1 MELITQ
7 ISGLLKGYPIPESW
21 LIPFVRIILVL
32 VLLMVA
38 GVVHWLAKGIFL
50 KQIKRFAEYTK
61 YQVDNILFEN
71 RVFHRLADFLPVLII
86 YIFLPG
92 ILEDS
97 PFKHITE
104 VLVSILLIINIALI
118 INATLNAL
126 QGIYLSFQF
135 ARNISIRPFIQVLK
149 IGLFFIS
156 GILVLSLL
164 LDKSPLYFLS
174 GLGALTAILLLIF
187 KDVLLGFV
195 AGIQLIANR
204 MVAPGD
210 WIEVPQY
217 GADGDVTDITLTTV
231 KVQNWD
237 KTITTIPTYAL
248 ISESFK
254 NWRSMPQSG
263 GRRIKRA
270 LLLDQNSIRF
280 CDQTMLGRFSKMQ
293 LLKDYIEDRKKQI
306 DEHNQNNQIDKK
318 DRVSG
323 RSMTNIGV
331 FRVYV
336 ENYLKNHGMI
346 NQKMTFLVRQLP
358 PSDKGLPIEIYVFCK
373 DTDWGRYESIQ
384 ADIFDHILAVVA
396 EFELRLFQ
404 NPTGSDFA
412 QNYAI

>member
-7 ISGLLKGYPIPESW
+7 IAGLLKGYPIPESW
-21 LIPFVRIILVL
+21 LIPFVRGILVL
-32 VLLMVA
+32 VLLIVA
-38 GVVHWLAKGIFL
+38 GVFYWLAKRIFL

-61 YQVDNILFEN
+61 YKVDNILFEN

-86 YIFLPG
+86 YIFLPE

-97 PFKHITE
+97 PFKHVTE

-217 GADGDVTDITLTTV
+217 GADGDVIDITLTTV

-306 DEHNQNNQIDKK
+306 DEHNQNNQIDEK

-323 RSMTNIGV
+323 RNMTNIGV

-336 ENYLKNHGMI
+336 ENYLKNHPMI

-404 NPTGSDFA
+404 NPTGADFA
-412 QNYAI
+412 ANYVE

>member
-1 MELITQ
+1 M
-7 ISGLLKGYPIPESW
+7 
-21 LIPFVRIILVL
+21 
-32 VLLMVA
+32 
-38 GVVHWLAKGIFL
+38 
-50 KQIKRFAEYTK
+50 
-61 YQVDNILFEN
+61 
-71 RVFHRLADFLPVLII
+71 
-86 YIFLPG
+86 
-92 ILEDS
+92 
-97 PFKHITE
+97 
-104 VLVSILLIINIALI
+104 I

-306 DEHNQNNQIDKK
+306 D
-318 DRVSG
+318 
-323 RSMTNIGV
+323 
-331 FRVYV
+331 
-336 ENYLKNHGMI
+336 
-346 NQKMTFLVRQLP
+346 
-358 PSDKGLPIEIYVFCK
+358 
-373 DTDWGRYESIQ
+373 
-384 ADIFDHILAVVA
+384 
-396 EFELRLFQ
+396 
-404 NPTGSDFA
+404 
-412 QNYAI
+412 

>member
-7 ISGLLKGYPIPESW
+7 IAGLLRGYPIPESW
-21 LIPFVRIILVL
+21 LIPLVRISLFLIL
-32 VLLMVA
+32 LLVA
-38 GVVHWLAKGIFL
+38 GVFHWLAKGIFL

-61 YQVDNILFEN
+61 YQADNILFEN

-86 YIFLPG
+86 YIVLPE

-97 PFKHITE
+97 PLKHVAE

-135 ARNISIRPFIQVLK
+135 ARDISIRPFIQVLK

-217 GADGDVTDITLTTV
+217 DADGDVTDITLTTV

-280 CDQTMLGRFSKMQ
+280 CDQSMLGRFSKMQ

-306 DEHNQNNQIDKK
+306 DEHNQNNQIDNK

-336 ENYLKNHGMI
+336 ENYLKNHPMI
-346 NQKMTFLVRQLP
+346 NKKMTFLVRQLP

-404 NPTGSDFA
+404 NPTGADFA
-412 QNYAI
+412 ANYSK

>member
-1 MELITQ
+1 MCI
-7 ISGLLKGYPIPESW
+7 
-21 LIPFVRIILVL
+21 R
-32 VLLMVA
+32 
-38 GVVHWLAKGIFL
+38 
-50 KQIKRFAEYTK
+50 
-61 YQVDNILFEN
+61 
-71 RVFHRLADFLPVLII
+71 
-86 YIFLPG
+86 
-92 ILEDS
+92 DS
-97 PFKHITE
+97 
-104 VLVSILLIINIALI
+104 
-118 INATLNAL
+118 LNTL

-306 DEHNQNNQIDKK
+306 DEHNQNNQIDEK

-336 ENYLKNHGMI
+336 ENYLKNHPMI

-412 QNYAI
+412 ANYVK

>member
-7 ISGLLKGYPIPESW
+7 IAGLLKGYPIPESW
-21 LIPFVRIILVL
+21 LIPLVRISLVL
-32 VLLMVA
+32 MLLMVA

-86 YIFLPG
+86 YIFLPE

-97 PFKHITE
+97 PFKHVAE

-306 DEHNQNNQIDKK
+306 DEHNQNNQIDEK

-336 ENYLKNHGMI
+336 ENYLKNHPMI

-404 NPTGSDFA
+404 NPTGADFA
-412 QNYAI
+412 ANYLQ

>member
-7 ISGLLKGYPIPESW
+7 IAGLLKGYPIPESW
-21 LIPFVRIILVL
+21 LIPLVRISLVL
-32 VLLMVA
+32 MLLMVA

-86 YIFLPG
+86 YIFLPET
-92 ILEDS
+92 LEDS
-97 PFKHITE
+97 PFKHVAE

-248 ISESFK
+248 IVNPSKTGGVCPNQEEDESNERFCLIK
-254 NWRSMPQSG
+254 TQYDFV
-263 GRRIKRA
+263 IKRCLA
-270 LLLDQNSIRF
+270 GF
-280 CDQTMLGRFSKMQ
+280 
-293 LLKDYIEDRKKQI
+293 
-306 DEHNQNNQIDKK
+306 
-318 DRVSG
+318 
-323 RSMTNIGV
+323 
-331 FRVYV
+331 
-336 ENYLKNHGMI
+336 
-346 NQKMTFLVRQLP
+346 QKC
-358 PSDKGLPIEIYVFCK
+358 SC
-373 DTDWGRYESIQ
+373 
-384 ADIFDHILAVVA
+384 
-396 EFELRLFQ
+396 
-404 NPTGSDFA
+404 
-412 QNYAI
+412 

>member
-7 ISGLLKGYPIPESW
+7 IAGLLKGYPIPESW

-32 VLLMVA
+32 VLLIVA
-38 GVVHWLAKGIFL
+38 GVVHWLAKGIFM

-86 YIFLPG
+86 YIFLPE

-97 PFKHITE
+97 PFKHVAE
-104 VLVSILLIINIALI
+104 LLASILLIINIALI

-306 DEHNQNNQIDKK
+306 DEHNQNNQIDEK

-323 RSMTNIGV
+323 RNMTNIGV

-336 ENYLKNHGMI
+336 ENYLKNHPMI
-346 NQKMTFLVRQLP
+346 NKKMTFLVRQLP
-358 PSDKGLPIEIYVFCK
+358 PSDKGLPLEIYVFSK

-404 NPTGSDFA
+404 NPTGADFA
-412 QNYAI
+412 TNYVK

>member
-1 MELITQ
+1 MELINQ
-7 ISGLLKGYPIPESW
+7 FAGMLEGLPVPKDW
-21 LIPFVRIILVL
+21 LSPFVRLFLVMLLLIFAGII
-32 VLLMVA
+32 
-38 GVVHWLAKGIFL
+38 HRLAKGIAL
-50 KQIKRFAEYTK
+50 RQIKRFSEFTK
-61 YQVDNILFEN
+61 YQIDNILFEHK
-71 RVFHRLADFLPVLII
+71 VFHRFADFLPILVVYII
-86 YIFLPG
+86 LPE
-92 ILEDS
+92 ILKKS
-97 PFKHITE
+97 PLWHLAE
-104 VLVSILLIINIALI
+104 ALVSILLIINISLI
-118 INATLNAL
+118 INAFFNAL

-135 ARNISIRPFIQVLK
+135 SRDISIRPFIQVLK

-174 GLGALTAILLLIF
+174 GLGAITAILLLIF
-187 KDVLLGFV
+187 KDVLLGLV

-254 NWRSMPQSG
+254 NWRSMTQSG

-270 LLLDQNSIRF
+270 LLLDQNTIRF
-280 CDQTMLGRFSKMQ
+280 CDKKLLDRFSKMQ
-293 LLKDYIEDRKKQI
+293 LLQQFIKERKKQI
-306 DEHNQNNQIDKK
+306 EDYNKDNQIDEM
-318 DRVSG
+318 DLVSG
-323 RSMTNIGV
+323 RKMTNIGV

-336 ENYLKNHGMI
+336 ENYLKIHPMI
-346 NQKMTFLVRQLP
+346 SKSMTFLVRQLP
-358 PSDKGLPIEIYVFCK
+358 PSEKGIPLEIYVFCK

-384 ADIFDHILAVVA
+384 ADLFDHILAVVS
-396 EFELRLFQ
+396 EFDLRLFQ
-404 NPTGSDFA
+404 NPTGADFSK
-412 QNYAI
+412 II

>member
-7 ISGLLKGYPIPESW
+7 IAGLLKGYPIPESW

-32 VLLMVA
+32 VLLIVA
-38 GVVHWLAKGIFL
+38 GVVHWLANRIFL

-71 RVFHRLADFLPVLII
+71 RVFHRLANFLPVLII
-86 YIFLPG
+86 YVFLPE

-97 PFKHITE
+97 PFKHVAE

-118 INATLNAL
+118 INSTLNAL

-204 MVAPGD
+204 MIAPGD

-217 GADGDVTDITLTTV
+217 GADGDVADITLTTV

-237 KTITTIPTYAL
+237 KTRTTIPTYAL

-293 LLKDYIEDRKKQI
+293 LLKDYIEDRKKKI
-306 DEHNQNNQIDKK
+306 DEHNQNNQIDEKE
-318 DRVSG
+318 RVSG
-323 RSMTNIGV
+323 RSRTNIGV

-336 ENYLKNHGMI
+336 ENYLKNHPMI

-404 NPTGSDFA
+404 NPTGADFA
-412 QNYAI
+412 ANYVE

>member
-7 ISGLLKGYPIPESW
+7 FADLLKGYPIPESW

-32 VLLMVA
+32 VLLIVA

-86 YIFLPG
+86 YIFLPE

-97 PFKHITE
+97 PFKHVTE

-204 MVAPGD
+204 MIAPGD

-306 DEHNQNNQIDKK
+306 DEHNQNNQIDEK

-336 ENYLKNHGMI
+336 ENYLKNHPMI

-412 QNYAI
+412 SSYVI

>member
-7 ISGLLKGYPIPESW
+7 IAGLLKGYPIPESW
-21 LIPFVRIILVL
+21 LIPLVRIILVL

-50 KQIKRFAEYTK
+50 KQIKRLAEYTK

-86 YIFLPG
+86 YIFLPK

-97 PFKHITE
+97 PFKHVAE

-118 INATLNAL
+118 INSTLNAL

-135 ARNISIRPFIQVLK
+135 AKNISIRPFIQVLK

-306 DEHNQNNQIDKK
+306 DEHNQNNQIDEN
-318 DRVSG
+318 DRVSR

-336 ENYLKNHGMI
+336 ENYLKNHPMI

-404 NPTGSDFA
+404 NPTGADFA
-412 QNYAI
+412 VNYL